1 MSSFLKCLIAVCFFS
16 GVAGMATE
24 PPGFVEGHLKI
35 LQAKEVEL
43 ADGNAPAIT
52 AENYAQYPLLI
63 LSQAGNKEIAQV
75 TADGNGN
82 FRTALPAG
90 RLCLGCARTRTRS
103 CSRETTTIH
112 DCFEPHSARRYGYRH
127 RCPLDWS
134 STPPFQGCRSMRR
147 EPLKTVCAFGRNCD
161 PPNPLERNKIDGCCL
176 RLPRYAH

>member
-82 FRTALPAG
+82 FRTALPPGDYVLDVQG
-90 RLCLGCARTRTRS
+90 RARGHVRAKPQRF
-103 CSRETTTIH
+103 TIVSNH
-112 DCFEPHSARRYGYRH
+112 
-127 RCPLDWS
+127 
-134 STPPFQGCRSMRR
+134 
-147 EPLKTVCAFGRNCD
+147 TVRVD
-161 PPNPLERNKIDGCCL
+161 MDIDTGV
-176 RLPRYAH
+176 R